1 MSSVFGICGRTE
13 GSFPAHSKAKYQKN
27 KRTKYYAEAHWVP
40 GDLDPR
46 PLNFEQIAQY
56 VGIHSG
62 AEGACWAPA
71 CAQLE
76 MQNDGHCPCSQGT
89 LSSACLRPP
98 HRILGQ
104 ELIVNFNFCIKTT
117 QEGFPGG
124 SVVENPPANAG
135 DTGSIPDWADHTGR
149 RAAKPVHR
157 SYQLHARE
165 PGSCDC

>member
-1 MSSVFGICGRTE
+1 MRSLSTNYLTSPAGVSSVFGICGRTE
-13 GSFPAHSKAKYQKN
+13 GSFPAHSKAKCQKN
-27 KRTKYYAEAHWVP
+27 RRTKYYAEAHWVP

-76 MQNDGHCPCSQGT
+76 MQNGGHCPCSRGT
-89 LSSACLRPP
+89 LSSACLPPP
-98 HRILGQ
+98 HRIVGE

-117 QEGFPGG
+117 GG
-124 SVVENPPANAG
+124 LPWWLSG
-135 DTGSIPDWADHTGR
+135 
-149 RAAKPVHR
+149 
-157 SYQLHARE
+157 RE
-165 PGSCDC
+165 PACQCGRHRFSP